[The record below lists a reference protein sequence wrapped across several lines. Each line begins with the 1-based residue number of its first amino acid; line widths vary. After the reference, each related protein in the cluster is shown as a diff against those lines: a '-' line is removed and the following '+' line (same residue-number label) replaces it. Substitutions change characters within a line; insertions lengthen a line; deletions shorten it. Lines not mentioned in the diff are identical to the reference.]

1 MKILIC
7 IKQVPG
13 TTQVDIDEKTGVL
26 KRSAAAAKMNPYD
39 LFAIETALQIQEKY
53 GAETTA
59 LTMGPAYSE
68 AVLREAFSMGIDHGV
83 LLTDRIFGGADCLA
97 TSYALSQAV
106 RSLGMPDLI
115 VCGKQTTDGDTAQVG
130 AELAEALDLPQA
142 TNVLEIID
150 LSGKAIVVKSDLGN
164 FTQTVEICL
173 PCLITVEKDIYEPR
187 LPSYKRK
194 ISTKDKPIQIL
205 TFADMPDQDKNHYG
219 LNGSPTR
226 VVRVFPPAHEKENEV
241 IQGSPDE
248 IAELLFQKLTRL
260 KVI

>member
-26 KRSAAAAKMNPYD
+26 KRSAVAAKMNPYD
-39 LFAIETALQIQEKY
+39 LFAIETALQIQANY
-53 GAETTA
+53 GAETTV
-59 LTMGPAYSE
+59 LTMGPVYSE
-68 AVLREAFSMGIDHGV
+68 AVLREAFSMGIEHGV

-106 RSLGMPDLI
+106 KSLGMPDLLI
-115 VCGKQTTDGDTAQVG
+115 CGKQTTDGDTAQVG
-130 AELAEALDLPQA
+130 AELAELLDIPHA
-142 TNVLEIID
+142 TNVLEIVD
-150 LSGKAIVVKSDLGN
+150 LSENSMIVKSDLGN
-164 FTQTVEICL
+164 FMQTVEINF

-219 LNGSPTR
+219 LSGSPTR
-226 VVRVFPPAHEKENEV
+226 VVRIFPPVHEKENEV
-241 IQGSPDE
+241 LQGLPDE
-248 IAELLFQKLTRL
+248 IAEILMMKLTRL
-260 KVI
+260 KMT